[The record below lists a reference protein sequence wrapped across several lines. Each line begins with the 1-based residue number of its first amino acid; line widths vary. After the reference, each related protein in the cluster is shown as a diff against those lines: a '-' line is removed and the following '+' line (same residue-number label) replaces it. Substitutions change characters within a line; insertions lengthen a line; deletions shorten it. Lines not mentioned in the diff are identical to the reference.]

1 MIWIFFF
8 ETFFYN
14 CVKPSVNL
22 LYFGVCCCC
31 FFARLIPWSG
41 YRRSKDPEYQGT
53 VVMLNIGFI
62 RSLLKTTHSPDWE
75 EQNLLCLVHKYRTKH
90 FQCMVNVLY
99 TYWDIYHFWQPLIS
113 NRFEMLKWLNLPVHT
128 AKWQIKTKCKRIVIK
143 NVSIGKK
150 YNVGKISC
158 SAGGFHFD
166 GLLLG
171 VKKTASYIG

>member
-8 ETFFYN
+8 EIFFYIYPPPFDRFHWNGMAPSGKKSESLFEVTDCTSFYN

-22 LYFGVCCCC
+22 LYFGVSCCC

-41 YRRSKDPEYQGT
+41 YRRSKDHEYQGT
-53 VVMLNIGFI
+53 VVLLNIGFI

-99 TYWDIYHFWQPLIS
+99 NCLYTYWDIYHFWQPLIS
-113 NRFEMLKWLNLPVHT
+113 NRFKMLKW
-128 AKWQIKTKCKRIVIK
+128 
-143 NVSIGKK
+143 
-150 YNVGKISC
+150 
-158 SAGGFHFD
+158 
-166 GLLLG
+166 
-171 VKKTASYIG
+171 